1 MSVSKFDVPKNS
13 ENGATIVLTDQ
24 SEGDFSTPI
33 PRRTANFGGTTRT
46 EDEIDSPQ
54 GITFGGTA
62 IPRQQTPQHES
73 NPKQGALFQDTPVP
87 AFGLPA
93 SFLDPTVP
101 KPIRDM
107 LALYH
112 HGTGSQQERAQNFVT
127 QAKFME
133 YYTDDVPWQ
142 SNFKRFLP
150 TYHDLNVTQLRG
162 YFSWRTRIR
171 KGEAVRAPLSFA
183 YLHVYEL
190 LNGVGAASAE
200 EVLEKIKV
208 TASICKE
215 AGMADAQF
223 DANISNWLLCFAVL
237 HNVPAERAQQYVD
250 SAILNNDKALITL
263 QNPEQYSDADVC
275 EALKFFASE
284 QFHTSPT
291 FTKNEEE
298 SRRLF
303 AAIWRFANAHYSAS
317 RNVENSAVG
326 SSNRDAEN
334 SAVLS
339 AIQGGFQE
347 NRRVNSQENSQN
359 NSQYNS
365 NNTPNA
371 TYGEKR
377 TTLFTRIFGKAQQY
391 KWYPL
396 HNAIYVQDEPHE
408 NTTYQLTEC
417 RSFTCTDGSWTQ
429 SKFNKLY
436 FYETVLHQ
444 LLHEADRQV
453 RERLKTGHYLRFK
466 ADEAWAR
473 ELVEDAFVH
482 LERARQE
489 ASRVR
494 VQLDIRNLNAIRAD
508 AASTRESL
516 LTEEEK
522 GEPAKST
529 FTQERLTTKELFIA
543 EKTRVAE
550 EPSAVEK
557 TLNTAKHLANPN
569 QHVPVYADTRGHSTA
584 EHGKQASEQ
593 NTQATK
599 QSKQTSN
606 RSESYET
613 AVLRM
618 LTQGK
623 PVSDYLREHHL
634 MASVVAD
641 AINEKYYDEIG
652 DSIVEYDGSELTLVE
667 DYVEDVMQLIQ

>member
-1 MSVSKFDVPKNS
+1 MGVSKFGITENS
-13 ENGATIVLTDQ
+13 ENGATIILTNP
-24 SEGDFSTPI
+24 SEEDFGAPI
-33 PRRTANFGGTTRT
+33 PRRNASYGSPAHNN
-46 EDEIDSPQ
+46 DETDSPN
-54 GITFGGTA
+54 GITFGNATISRKQPAPEQNTPNQGT
-62 IPRQQTPQHES
+62 
-73 NPKQGALFQDTPVP
+73 LFQDTPVP

-127 QAKFME
+127 QAQFMAN
-133 YYTDDVPWQ
+133 YTDDVPWQ

-162 YFSWRTRIR
+162 YFSWRTHIR

-183 YLHVYEL
+183 YLYVYEL

-208 TASICKE
+208 AASLCKE
-215 AGMADAQF
+215 ADMADAQF

-237 HNVPAERAQQYVD
+237 HNVPAERAQQYVEPI
-250 SAILNNDKALITL
+250 ILANDQALITL
-263 QNPEQYSDADVC
+263 QNPEQYSDAEVC
-275 EALKFFASE
+275 DALKFFASE

-303 AAIWRFANAHYSAS
+303 AAIWRFANENYSEADS
-317 RNVENSAVG
+317 
-326 SSNRDAEN
+326 
-334 SAVLS
+334 
-339 AIQGGFQE
+339 
-347 NRRVNSQENSQN
+347 
-359 NSQYNS
+359 
-365 NNTPNA
+365 
-371 TYGEKR
+371 
-377 TTLFTRIFGKAQQY
+377 TLFTRIFDKAQEY
-391 KWYPL
+391 MWYPL
-396 HNAIYVQDEPHE
+396 HNAMYVEESSRE
-408 NTTYQLTEC
+408 NTTYQLTAC
-417 RSFTCTDGSWTQ
+417 RSFTYTDGTWKQ

-436 FYETVLHQ
+436 FRLKVLHQ

-453 RERLKTGHYLRFK
+453 RSKVKSGHYLRFK

-473 ELVEDAFVH
+473 ELVEGAFAH
-482 LERARQE
+482 LDQVQRE

-550 EPSAVEK
+550 EPSTVEK
-557 TLNTAKHLANPN
+557 TLDTAKRLANPN

-593 NTQATK
+593 NKQATK

-613 AVLRM
+613 TVLRM

-623 PVSDYLREHHL
+623 SVSGYLREHHL

-641 AINEKYYDEIG
+641 AINETYYDEIG

>member
-13 ENGATIVLTDQ
+13 ENGATIVLTDL

-46 EDEIDSPQ
+46 KDEIDSPQ
-54 GITFGGTA
+54 DVTFGGTT
-62 IPRQQTPQHES
+62 IPRQQTPPQE
-73 NPKQGALFQDTPVP
+73 NDPQQETLFQNTPVP

-93 SFLDPTVP
+93 SFLDPSVP

-183 YLHVYEL
+183 YLYVYEL

-208 TASICKE
+208 AASLCKE
-215 AGMADAQF
+215 ADMADAQF

-275 EALKFFASE
+275 AALKFFASE

-303 AAIWRFANAHYSAS
+303 AAIWRFANENYSEADS
-317 RNVENSAVG
+317 
-326 SSNRDAEN
+326 
-334 SAVLS
+334 
-339 AIQGGFQE
+339 
-347 NRRVNSQENSQN
+347 
-359 NSQYNS
+359 
-365 NNTPNA
+365 
-371 TYGEKR
+371 
-377 TTLFTRIFGKAQQY
+377 TLFTRIFDKAQEY
-391 KWYPL
+391 MWYPL
-396 HNAIYVQDEPHE
+396 HNAMYVEESSRE
-408 NTTYQLTEC
+408 NTTYQLTAC
-417 RSFTCTDGSWTQ
+417 RSFTYTDGTWKQ

-436 FYETVLHQ
+436 FRLKVLHQ

-453 RERLKTGHYLRFK
+453 RSKVKSGHYLRFK

-473 ELVEDAFVH
+473 ELVEGAFAH
-482 LERARQE
+482 LDQVQRE

-494 VQLDIRNLNAIRAD
+494 VQLDVRHLNAIRAD

-522 GEPAKST
+522 GEPTKST

-557 TLNTAKHLANPN
+557 TLDTAKRLANPN

-593 NTQATK
+593 NKQATK

-613 AVLRM
+613 TVLRM

-623 PVSDYLREHHL
+623 SVSGYLREHHL

-641 AINEKYYDEIG
+641 AINETYYDEIG

-667 DYVEDVMQLIQ
+667 DYVEDVTQLIQ